1 MTSARRIPLAPA
13 AALAAGALLGL
24 LLPLLAAV
32 PAGAQQPTVGELAA
46 MIEGPQRPDRGG
58 LDGFS
63 LEALMDELG
72 VPGVS
77 VAVIHDFAVHWTKG
91 YGVADVETGAPV
103 TPETLFQAASIS
115 KPVAAMA
122 VLKAVQDGRF
132 SLDDDI
138 NDILTSWTLPGDGF
152 TRDRPVTP
160 RTLTSHTSGLGDGFG
175 FPGYAPGEALPTT
188 VQILEGQA
196 PSNVGRVFMERAP
209 LTAMKY
215 SGGGVTLMELALSDA
230 VGRPFEAIARE
241 WVLEP
246 VGMRHSTFQQPLSPR
261 SDRHA
266 ARAHAASGRAMGPKS
281 HVYPELAAAGLWTT
295 AGDLARFVVEVQTSA
310 AGARDGVLSR
320 TTVQEMLSPVGVG
333 DYGVGFGLRKEGQ
346 GWYFQ
351 HGGSNFGFRALLV
364 GHKAKGYG
372 LVVMANGSRGGT
384 VAQEILER
392 VQRAYGWDAL
402 DKPVLR

>member
-1 MTSARRIPLAPA
+1 MSRAGALVAALLPWVAAAPA
-13 AALAAGALLGL
+13 A
-24 LLPLLAAV
+24 
-32 PAGAQQPTVGELAA
+32 AQQPTVGDLMAT
-46 MIEGPQRPDRGG
+46 IEGPQHPDRQG

-63 LEALMDELG
+63 LEALMETFG

-77 VAVIHDFAVHWTKG
+77 VAVIHDFEVHWAKG

-103 TPETLFQAASIS
+103 DTETLFQAASIS

-138 NDILTSWTLPGDGF
+138 NDVLTSWTLPGDGF
-152 TRDRPVTP
+152 TRERPVTP

-175 FPGYAPGEALPTT
+175 FPGYAPGDALPTT
-188 VQILEGQA
+188 VQILEGRA

-209 LTAMKY
+209 LTAVKY

-230 VGRPFEAIARE
+230 VGRPFEDIARD

-246 VGMRHSTFQQPLSPR
+246 VGMRHSTFQQPLPAER
-261 SDRHA
+261 DRNA
-266 ARAHAASGRAMGPKS
+266 ARAHDGDGRAMGPKW
-281 HVYPELAAAGLWTT
+281 HVYPERAAAGLWTT
-295 AGDLARFVVEVQTSA
+295 AGDLARFAVEVQRSA
-310 AGARDGVLSR
+310 AGVSSRVLSR
-320 TTVQEMLSPVGVG
+320 ATVHEMLNPVGVG
-333 DYGVGFGLRKEGQ
+333 DYGVGFALRKDGQ

-372 LVVMANGSRGGT
+372 LVVMTNGSRGGT